1 MSRRTAQRTSG
12 LGKLA
17 VALGVLALA
26 SAATGIAL
34 LNIGQPSDTPTEL
47 GKWLLQLAS
56 VFAGTGVVSSVL
68 RQADLARAQREAWTE
83 LLQDLISAHD
93 KVQLAVRMLSAHA
106 TAKTY
111 SDQVQQVSG
120 VREVIRRIMS
130 SPQVHEEIPLREALG
145 RMRKD
150 LKHLVKE
157 YEGNYLPVARQQRLD
172 EEYLSH
178 KLKALIRE
186 GADAP
191 PEIPD
196 ILTCPLPAWRKL
208 KNSSD
213 FPHLNSF
220 LNGYKVSDFRRAYE
234 IAKSILE
241 RNAGIRRRP
250 KDEALEDSSAD
261 DEKILAHARITIRLP
276 AQNLVRAQRFYS
288 EQLGLEAVETRP
300 DGLLYR
306 CGGVEFL
313 LDQSEAVF
321 RSTFPLMAWEV
332 DDIEP
337 VVAHLKERGVVF
349 EAVEL
354 SAPLDGTRT
363 TSEIFDVGKNYPGA
377 GARGA
382 RGACFR
388 DSEGNMVA
396 LHSPVG

>member
-1 MSRRTAQRTSG
+1 M
-12 LGKLA
+12 
-17 VALGVLALA
+17 
-26 SAATGIAL
+26 
-34 LNIGQPSDTPTEL
+34 
-47 GKWLLQLAS
+47 
-56 VFAGTGVVSSVL
+56 
-68 RQADLARAQREAWTE
+68 
-83 LLQDLISAHD
+83 
-93 KVQLAVRMLSAHA
+93 
-106 TAKTY
+106 
-111 SDQVQQVSG
+111 
-120 VREVIRRIMS
+120 
-130 SPQVHEEIPLREALG
+130 
-145 RMRKD
+145 
-150 LKHLVKE
+150 
-157 YEGNYLPVARQQRLD
+157 
-172 EEYLSH
+172 
-178 KLKALIRE
+178 
-186 GADAP
+186 
-191 PEIPD
+191 
-196 ILTCPLPAWRKL
+196 
-208 KNSSD
+208 
-213 FPHLNSF
+213 
-220 LNGYKVSDFRRAYE
+220 
-234 IAKSILE
+234 
-241 RNAGIRRRP
+241 
-250 KDEALEDSSAD
+250 
-261 DEKILAHARITIRLP
+261 TIRLP

>member
-1 MSRRTAQRTSG
+1 MSSRTAQQTSG

-26 SAATGIAL
+26 SATLGISL

-56 VFAGTGVVSSVL
+56 VFAGTGVVSSAL
-68 RQADLARAQREAWTE
+68 RQADLARAQREAWAE
-83 LLQDLISAHD
+83 LLQDLITAHD

-111 SDQVQQVSG
+111 SDQVQHVSE
-120 VREVIRRIMS
+120 VREVLRRIMS
-130 SPQVHEEIPLREALG
+130 SPQVHEDMSLRVALG

-150 LKHLVKE
+150 LKYLVKE

-172 EEYLSH
+172 EEYLTY
-178 KLKALIRE
+178 KLKTLIQG
-186 GADAP
+186 GADISP
-191 PEIPD
+191 LIPD
-196 ILTCPLPAWRKL
+196 SLTRPLPAWQKL
-208 KNSSD
+208 NNSSE
-213 FPHLNSF
+213 FPRLNAF
-220 LNGYKVSDFRRAYE
+220 LNGYKASDFRRAYE
-234 IAKSILE
+234 TAKPILE

-250 KDEALEDSSAD
+250 KSGNLEDSSLD
-261 DEKILAHARITIRLP
+261 DKKVLARARLTIRLP
-276 AQNLVRAQRFYS
+276 AQDLVRAQRFYS
-288 EQLGLEAVETRP
+288 KQLDLEPVDARP

-313 LDQSEAVF
+313 LVQSEGVS
-321 RSTFPLMAWEV
+321 RGKFPLMAWEV

-337 VVAHLKERGVVF
+337 VVSQLKGRGAVF
-349 EAVEL
+349 EEVEM
-354 SAPLDGTRT
+354 SAPLGGART
-363 TSEIFDVGKNYPGA
+363 TNEIFEVGKNYPGA

-396 LHSPVG
+396 LYSPVV